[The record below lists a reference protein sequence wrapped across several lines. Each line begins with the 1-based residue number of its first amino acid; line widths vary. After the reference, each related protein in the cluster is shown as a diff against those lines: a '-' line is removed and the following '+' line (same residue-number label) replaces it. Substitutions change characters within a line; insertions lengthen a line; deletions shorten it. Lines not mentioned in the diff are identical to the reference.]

1 MAENKNPVPKNFQ
14 KNTDM
19 ITAKSKS
26 KKPKEEMDVIGQL
39 NSGAI
44 GVEKKKIVP
53 KSEKVVVEKEKVE
66 EVAIHSSKNVYWP
79 GVGKVLRGYNIV
91 KRDAADKWL
100 TRNHI
105 REATPEEIVREY
117 GL

>member
-1 MAENKNPVPKNFQ
+1 MTEKKNPVPKNFQ
-14 KNTDM
+14 NNTDI

-44 GVEKKKIVP
+44 GVDKRKIVP
-53 KSEKVVVEKEKVE
+53 KEPKAIVEKEKVE
-66 EVAIHSSKNVYWP
+66 EVAIHSTKNVYWP
-79 GVGKVLRGYNIV
+79 GVGKVSKGYNIV
-91 KRDAADKWL
+91 KRDAADRWL
-100 TRNHI
+100 TRNHV